1 MRYWLLSIFMTFQFH
16 WVAKAQTEETPE
28 SEVPE
33 AMAPAASSEEVTDES
48 GRRSLLP
55 SFIPNYLDRNYI
67 EEQRNQVAQ
76 RVINL
81 SERLDSLFGDEKADD
96 ERNSS
101 TLRVSQRYLIRDGS
115 IGSESIEA
123 SLNLYLPNLRK
134 AEKRFNDYWFPKN
147 EDEKSDIPE
156 VAEKDEPLWKQELS
170 KWSINPESGIR
181 VNIPLYYFAR
191 VRARRNFVTTSFSHS
206 LANQIGW
213 SNSEEWQQNASF
225 TSDYAFSDDVLL
237 RLSNDQFWDMTFQRF
252 TTNHGPSV
260 LQRIS
265 DTSGISY
272 DFRYGTEMIG
282 WDFYTSRMVLSL
294 TYRRDMPIPWIY
306 MSLTPEVAWERPS
319 GFTPIYTLYLK
330 LELIF
335 AKDKKTSEIL

>member
-1 MRYWLLSIFMTFQFH
+1 MTSQFFCFASAQPEEESE
-16 WVAKAQTEETPE
+16 AKKNPVQAEESVEVSETP
-28 SEVPE
+28 
-33 AMAPAASSEEVTDES
+33 SSDS
-48 GRRSLLP
+48 FLP

-67 EEQRNQVAQ
+67 EERRSQVAQ

-96 ERNSS
+96 DRNSS
-101 TLRVSQRYLIRDGS
+101 TLRVSQRYLYRDGN
-115 IGSESIEA
+115 IGSDSIEA
-123 SLNLYLPNLRK
+123 SLNLYLPNLKK

-147 EDEKSDIPE
+147 GQEESDIPE
-156 VAEKDEPLWKQELS
+156 VAASNEPFWKQELS

-191 VRARRNFVTTSFSHS
+191 VRARRNFVTSSFSHS
-206 LANQIGW
+206 LANQVGW
-213 SNSEEWQQNASF
+213 SNKEEWQQNASF

-237 RLSNDQFWDMTFQRF
+237 RFSNDQFWDMTFEHF

-265 DTSGISY
+265 ETSGISY
-272 DFRYGTEMIG
+272 DFRYGTEMEG
-282 WDFYTSRMVLSL
+282 WDFYTSRMVLSS
-294 TYRRDMPIPWIY
+294 TYRREMPIPWIY
-306 MSLTPEVAWERPS
+306 MSLTPEVVWERSS
-319 GFTPIYTLYLK
+319 GFTPIYTFYLK

-335 AKDKKTSEIL
+335 AKDRKASEIL